1 MGNRL
6 PFSLFLAL
14 RYLKPKR
21 TFLSII
27 TLISVLGVTLG
38 ISLLIVVMSIMT
50 GFGLEL
56 QKKVIGFE
64 PHIVLSRVSMG
75 ETTILRDWQ
84 SLADKVEK
92 VPGVTATA
100 PFVIGPVIVEFDGH
114 RLAPKIRGIEID
126 RESVISNIKEFIISG
141 EPDLEGDH
149 VLLGSE
155 VARSLHAAVGDTITV
170 YSPRNM
176 GELMDRLNELE
187 DASADR
193 AAQVERVREVVL
205 PRELLVTGIFESGR
219 FLYDSEFLMVPL
231 HIGQE
236 LYDLEDGVH
245 GLGVKTTNPY
255 QAAVVRENLHTA
267 LSEDIT
273 AYTWM
278 DMNRQLFDAISMER
292 GLMFFLMLC
301 VSVVAGFCIM
311 NTLITVTVLKT
322 REVGVMK
329 ALGAANAQVVW
340 VFLLQGMV
348 VGLLGTL
355 SGLAVGIAVVMQ
367 RDLIQQMLSR
377 VLGIEI
383 FPAAVYEFSSI
394 PAKIV
399 PQDVA
404 FICLCAFII
413 CSLAAWLPAW
423 VAARL
428 DPVKALRYE

>member
-1 MGNRL
+1 VGYRL

-27 TLISVLGVTLG
+27 TLISILGVTLG

-64 PHIVLSRVSMG
+64 PHIVLGRDGIV
-75 ETTILRDWQ
+75 RDWR
-84 SLADKVEK
+84 SLSERAER

-100 PFVIGPVIVEFDGH
+100 PFVIGPVIVEFNGH
-114 RLAPKIRGIEID
+114 RLAPKIRGIDLE
-126 RESVISNIKEFIISG
+126 RESALSNIEEFLIAG
-141 EPDLEGDH
+141 EADLEGDNT
-149 VLLGSE
+149 LLGSE
-155 VARSLHAAVGDTITV
+155 VARSLRATVGDTITV

-187 DASADR
+187 DPETDR
-193 AAQVERVREVVL
+193 TAQVERVREVVL
-205 PRELLVTGIFESGR
+205 PRELMVTGIFESGR
-219 FLYDSEFLMVPL
+219 FLYDSEFIMVPL

-245 GLGVKTTNPY
+245 GIGVKTVDPY
-255 QAAVVRENLHTA
+255 KAALVQQALRMA
-267 LSEDIT
+267 LDEDVT

-278 DMNRQLFDAISMER
+278 DMNRQLFDAIGMER

-311 NTLITVTVLKT
+311 NTLITVSVLKT

-329 ALGAANAQVVW
+329 ALGAANSQVVW

-355 SGLAVGIAVVMQ
+355 SGLIVGIAVVMQ
-367 RDLIQQMLSR
+367 RDLIQQMLAR
-377 VLGIEI
+377 ILGIEI

-394 PAKIV
+394 PAKII

-404 FICLCAFII
+404 FICLCAFVI